1 MTAVVDQR
9 RLLKSAVGF
18 ALAAL
23 AIYLFGRAIGWTAV
37 LEALGRA
44 DPRWVAAASAAS
56 ALCLC
61 TWTLS
66 WRHVLSTV
74 GVDIPWRSLLVNYYA
89 ATFVNYITPLGRTSG
104 APVSAYILSTDH
116 RAPYRES
123 LATVAT
129 VTTLNVAPMLTFAGI
144 GALHVATGSDVPG
157 RMTPVLVGVGGLCVA
172 APLVVLGT
180 WHWREQVVEAVT
192 AVAGWLSTRTGLVDP
207 DEIDR
212 RVREFFTILD
222 RVGSSRWELVEVL
235 TLSYVGW
242 VLFAAPLW
250 LAAKALGVH
259 LDPLLVAFV
268 VPAST
273 LASIVP
279 TPGGIG
285 GVETAIVL
293 LLSGLG
299 GIGAAT
305 AGAIAL
311 LYRIAGYWFLVT
323 LGGLAVL
330 GVSTR

>member
-1 MTAVVDQR
+1 MTAVVDR
-9 RLLKSAVGF
+9 NRLLKSAAGF
-18 ALAAL
+18 ALAAF
-23 AIYLFGRAIGWTAV
+23 AIYLFGRALGW
-37 LEALGRA
+37 EALLGALARA
-44 DPRWVAAASAAS
+44 DPAWVVAASASA

-61 TWTLS
+61 LCVWTLS

-74 GVDIPWRSLLVNYYA
+74 GVGIPWRSLVVNYFA
-89 ATFVNYITPLGRTSG
+89 ATFVNYVTPLGRTSG

-116 RAPYRES
+116 RAPYDES

-129 VTTLNVAPMLTFAGI
+129 VTTLNLAPMLTFAGL
-144 GALHVATGSDVPG
+144 GALTVAGGDVPG
-157 RMTPVLVGVGGLCVA
+157 RMTPVLAGVGGLCVA
-172 APLVVLGT
+172 APMVTLGT
-180 WHWREQVVEAVT
+180 WRVRDHVVDGIT
-192 AVAGWLSTRTGLVDP
+192 AAGWVSVRTGLVDP
-207 DEIDR
+207 DDIDR
-212 RVREFFTILD
+212 RVRGFFTILD
-222 RVGSSRWELVEVL
+222 RVGRSRWELLEVL

-250 LAAKALGVH
+250 LSAKALGVH

-273 LASIVP
+273 LASVVP

-293 LLSGLG
+293 LLTGLG
-299 GIGAAT
+299 GVPAAT

-311 LYRIAGYWFLVT
+311 LYRVAGYWFVVT

-330 GVSTR
+330 SVSTR

>member
-1 MTAVVDQR
+1 MTAVVDR
-9 RLLKSAVGF
+9 NRLLKSAAGF

-23 AIYLFGRAIGWTAV
+23 AIYLFGRALGWEAV
-37 LEALGRA
+37 LGALGRA
-44 DPRWVAAASAAS
+44 DPIWIVAASAS
-56 ALCLC
+56 AACCLC
-61 TWTLS
+61 VWTLS

-74 GVDIPWRSLLVNYYA
+74 GVGIPWRSLVVDYFA
-89 ATFVNYITPLGRTSG
+89 ATFVNYVTPLGRTSG

-116 RAPYRES
+116 RAPYDES

-129 VTTLNVAPMLTFAGI
+129 VTTLNVAPMLTFAGM
-144 GALHVATGSDVPG
+144 GALSIARAGDVPG
-157 RMTPVLVGVGGLCVA
+157 RMTPVLAGVGTLCVA
-172 APLVVLGT
+172 TPLATLGT
-180 WHWREQVVEAVT
+180 WRAREHVADCIS
-192 AVAGWLSTRTGLVDP
+192 AVAGTLSERTGLIDP
-207 DEIDR
+207 VKIDR
-212 RVREFFTILD
+212 RVRGFFTILD
-222 RVGSSRWELVEVL
+222 RVGRSRWELLEVL

-273 LASIVP
+273 LASVVP

-293 LLSGLG
+293 LLTGLG
-299 GIGAAT
+299 GIAAPT

-330 GVSTR
+330 SVSTR